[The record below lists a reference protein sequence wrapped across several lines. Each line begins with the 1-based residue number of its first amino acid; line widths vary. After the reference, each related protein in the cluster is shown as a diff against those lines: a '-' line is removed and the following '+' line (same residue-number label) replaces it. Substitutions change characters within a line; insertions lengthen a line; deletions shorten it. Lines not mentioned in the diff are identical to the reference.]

1 MNMSLS
7 NHLSR
12 VNYMCFALNVDVWVN
27 VLPRNLVRS
36 LQATVDVR
44 FAMMTVLVPFQ
55 LYPKD
60 WN

>member
-1 MNMSLS
+1 
-7 NHLSR
+7 
-12 VNYMCFALNVDVWVN
+12 MCFALNVDVWVN